1 MNPIYKFK
9 LSLTAVTS
17 NLLNPDAVMV
27 GFFVSWTYGYL
38 QQNASYAASDFIPV
52 IPGQTYKIINKN
64 NTAYSSRGGAFYDSQ
79 KNFVSGYQSASS
91 ITIPAGC
98 YWIRITLGATIT
110 FADYSFCLNS
120 ASFEYYGLVGERIVF
135 PLYSGDL
142 TKEYALE
149 SGQQFL
155 RPSLNGD
162 LTFLSDDYDFIVAKS
177 IDTQFN
183 ITIYISFDG
192 GASWTETWTGQ
203 FWKTDCTFNQ
213 DAETCVVRPALRDIY
228 TDILNGWERE
238 FNLIELAPKI
248 ENVKIDK
255 RPMIQVYVPGQ
266 TVIGCFLAGMGWEQE
281 CNAVDSAQ
289 ALQDTYHFYPIKT
302 IRVAQV
308 TQQGSPTIPDV
319 FAGAAPSIEGGTY
332 TYTNSGYRLHY
343 DYETTG
349 GVATQ
354 TWEIIR
360 VSDSAVMWRYVLT
373 GQGPQVGDKNITLTA
388 VSGSGTVKLFIHD
401 MPVYARYVCDVETI
415 NGTSTYAIPDDDI
428 VPNNRNYHRVIGY
441 NFPDTIL
448 YSVRL
453 SSTPTPYGIYQPN
466 QYYDAPAGA
475 WYFGEV
481 FPIARSAWGRV
492 SLWFTFSA
500 IDWLVEESA
509 RAPFVLKDAYPLASV
524 ISVLLEQIAPNVTH
538 QQNTNYSQFLYGT
551 NPITG
556 IQTIPIITPKSN
568 LIYAGYDQPAQRA
581 PITLK
586 KVLDMLRDCFR
597 CYWYID
603 SGNRLRIE
611 HIKYFN
617 NGMSYSGTPGIGVD
631 LTTIQVPRN
640 GKKWAFGK
648 DAYKYDKPD
657 MPSRY
662 QFGWMDEQTQLF
674 DGYPMDILSKFVQA
688 DRIENIDVQ
697 QFSSDVD
704 YILLNPSVISKD
716 GFVLM
721 LCVDSSIATQTWTNI
736 INSPEFVPVTEPGFH
751 VNILDLSNYRGK
763 TVRVTLTATN
773 IVPEPGHSAWVGG
786 YTSDENGNFLAY
798 VLSMLDDA
806 PTTTAEFVVE
816 SNCDHLALYSG
827 GTYDVTLQTAQYLS
841 DGSTQQILGLP
852 YVNLTI
858 QGNDHYLQ
866 NGYAA
871 FAYLQRFY
879 LYDMPAL
886 SYSVN
891 GETKIA
897 YGVKKLKTQEVEF
910 PQIAEPNLQQ
920 LIKTNLGN
928 GKIRKMSLNLSSRS
942 AKTTLEYDTQ

>member
-1 MNPIYKFK
+1 MNPIYKFE
-9 LSLTAVTS
+9 LSVNGTPRQV
-17 NLLNPDAVMV
+17 
-27 GFFVSWTYGYL
+27 Y
-38 QQNASYAASDFIPV
+38 
-52 IPGQTYKIINKN
+52 
-64 NTAYSSRGGAFYDSQ
+64 
-79 KNFVSGYQSASS
+79 
-91 ITIPAGC
+91 
-98 YWIRITLGATIT
+98 
-110 FADYSFCLNS
+110 
-120 ASFEYYGLVGERIVF
+120 

-142 TKEYALE
+142 SKEYTLE

-155 RPSLNGD
+155 RPALNGD
-162 LTFLSDDYDFIVAKS
+162 LTFLSDDYDFIVAKA
-177 IDTQFN
+177 IDTQFDV
-183 ITIYISFDG
+183 TIYVSYNAG
-192 GASWTETWTGQ
+192 TNWSVTWTGQ
-203 FWKTDCTFNQ
+203 FWKTDCKFDQ
-213 DAETCVVRPALRDIY
+213 DSETCVVRPALNDVY
-228 TDILNGWERE
+228 TAILNGWEKE
-238 FNLIELAPKI
+238 FNLIELVPKI

-289 ALQDTYHFYPIKT
+289 ELQDTYHFYPIKT
-302 IRVAQV
+302 IRVARV

-319 FAGAAPSIEGGTY
+319 YAGAAPAIEGNAY
-332 TYTNSGYRLHY
+332 TYTNNGYRLHY
-343 DYETTG
+343 NYETTG

-388 VSGSGTVKLFIHD
+388 VTGSGTVKLFIHD
-401 MPVYARYVCDVETI
+401 MPVFARYVCDVETI

-466 QYYDAPAGA
+466 QYYDVPAGT

-492 SLWFTFSA
+492 SLWFTFSTV
-500 IDWLVEESA
+500 DWLVEESA

-524 ISVLLEQIAPNVTH
+524 ISVLLGQIAPNITH
-538 QQNTNYSQFLYGT
+538 QQNTNYSQFLYGS

-556 IQTIPIITPKSN
+556 VQTTPVITPKSN
-568 LIYAGYDQPAQRA
+568 LIYAGYDHPAQRA

-597 CYWYID
+597 CYWFVD

-631 LTTIQVPRN
+631 LTSIQVPRN

-648 DAYKYDKPD
+648 DAYQYDKPE
-657 MPSRY
+657 MASRY

-674 DGYPMDILSKFVQA
+674 DGYPMDIVSKFVQA

-721 LCVDSSIATQTWTNI
+721 LCVDSSISTQVWTNI
-736 INSPEFVPVTEPGFH
+736 INGPEYTVIDEPEFMA
-751 VNILDLSNYRGK
+751 NMLDLTPYRGK
-763 TVRVTLTATN
+763 TLRITCTVDDLQEGT
-773 IVPEPGHSAWVGG
+773 PGHTLSVIGA
-786 YTSDENGNFLAY
+786 TADSNGSWLQIVISLYPDSPSGTF
-798 VLSMLDDA
+798 
-806 PTTTAEFVVE
+806 EFVVD
-816 SNCDHLALYSG
+816 SQATDLLFFSY
-827 GTYDVTLQTAQYLS
+827 GTYKLTINSAQYLS
-841 DGSTQQILGLP
+841 GGSTQQILGLP

-886 SYSVN
+886 SYKVN
-891 GETKIA
+891 GETKTA
-897 YGVKKLKTQEVEF
+897 YGVKKLKTQEVQF